1 MCNSFSKK
9 KKINIFLIK
18 RSTFSIFCIF
28 MIHILKGAK
37 KNNFEKKTPN
47 TNLKT

>member
-1 MCNSFSKK
+1 MCNSFSK

-37 KNNFEKKTPN
+37 KITSKKKHPTQI
-47 TNLKT
+47 